1 LAWILGPAD
10 VAVRRAELPGD
21 VPHRRDKVWGVNP
34 TLLLALVLAVL
45 VTLAGVLAALLLKER
60 ARSREALARTR
71 SEAAELRA
79 RVDALAA
86 HAAAQDRIRRE
97 PEEFVITHLGEPEDE
112 DEYAT
117 PAGRGTDGRIDGK
130 LFADLVLRESL
141 VKAAALTHGVRRALA
156 PETRNRIRFEMKREI
171 KRAKRSR
178 KDEFRQVRDE
188 MRARARAA
196 R

>member
-1 LAWILGPAD
+1 VHG
-10 VAVRRAELPGD
+10 
-21 VPHRRDKVWGVNP
+21 RRDKVWGVNP

-60 ARSREALARTR
+60 VRSREALARTR
-71 SEAAELRA
+71 SEAAELRV

-86 HAAAQDRIRRE
+86 HAAAQDRARRE

-112 DEYAT
+112 DEDALFSEPTAT
-117 PAGRGTDGRIDGK
+117 RIDGK
-130 LFADLVLRESL
+130 LFADLVLRESI

-156 PETRNRIRFEMKREI
+156 PETRNRIRFEMKREV
-171 KRAKRSR
+171 KRARRSR

-188 MRARARAA
+188 LRARARAA

>member
-1 LAWILGPAD
+1 
-10 VAVRRAELPGD
+10 
-21 VPHRRDKVWGVNP
+21 VNP
-34 TLLLALVLAVL
+34 TLLLTLVLVVL
-45 VTLAGVLAALLLKER
+45 VTLVGVLAALLLKER
-60 ARSREALARTR
+60 ARSREALAKTR
-71 SEAAELRA
+71 SEAAELRV

-86 HAAAQDRIRRE
+86 HAAAQDRARRE
-97 PEEFVITHLGEPEDE
+97 PEEFVITHLGEPDP
-112 DEYAT
+112 DDYAEPT
-117 PAGRGTDGRIDGK
+117 ATRIDGK

-156 PETRNRIRFEMKREI
+156 PETRNRIRFEMKREV

>member
-1 LAWILGPAD
+1 
-10 VAVRRAELPGD
+10 
-21 VPHRRDKVWGVNP
+21 VNP
-34 TLLLALVLAVL
+34 TLLLALVLVVL

-60 ARSREALARTR
+60 ARSREAMAKTQA
-71 SEAAELRA
+71 EATELRA

-86 HAAAQDRIRRE
+86 HAAAQDRARRE
-97 PEEFVITHLGEPEDE
+97 PEEFVITHLGEPEE
-112 DEYAT
+112 DTYSAPVET
-117 PAGRGTDGRIDGK
+117 RIDGK
-130 LFADLVLRESL
+130 LFADLVLRESI
-141 VKAAALTHGVRRALA
+141 VKAAALTHGVRRALS
-156 PETRNRIRFEMKREI
+156 PESRNRIRFEMKREI

>member
-1 LAWILGPAD
+1 
-10 VAVRRAELPGD
+10 
-21 VPHRRDKVWGVNP
+21 VNP
-34 TLLLALVLAVL
+34 TLLLALVLVVL

-86 HAAAQDRIRRE
+86 HAAAQDRARRE

-112 DEYAT
+112 DALFSGPTAT
-117 PAGRGTDGRIDGK
+117 RIDGK
-130 LFADLVLRESL
+130 LFADLVLRESI

-156 PETRNRIRFEMKREI
+156 PETRNRIRFEMKREV

>member
-1 LAWILGPAD
+1 M
-10 VAVRRAELPGD
+10 
-21 VPHRRDKVWGVNP
+21 NP
-34 TLLLALVLAVL
+34 TLLLALVLVVL

-86 HAAAQDRIRRE
+86 HAAAQDRARRE
-97 PEEFVITHLGEPEDE
+97 PEEFVITHLGEPEPE
-112 DEYAT
+112 DYVGPTAT
-117 PAGRGTDGRIDGK
+117 RIDGK

-156 PETRNRIRFEMKREI
+156 PETRNRIRFEMKREV

>member
-1 LAWILGPAD
+1 M
-10 VAVRRAELPGD
+10 
-21 VPHRRDKVWGVNP
+21 NP
-34 TLLLALVLAVL
+34 TLLLTLVLVVL

-60 ARSREALARTR
+60 ARSREALAKTR
-71 SEAAELRA
+71 SEAAELRV

-86 HAAAQDRIRRE
+86 HAAAQDRARRE
-97 PEEFVITHLGEPEDE
+97 PEEFVITHLGEPDP
-112 DEYAT
+112 DDYAEPT
-117 PAGRGTDGRIDGK
+117 ATRIDGK

-156 PETRNRIRFEMKREI
+156 PETRNRIRFEMKREV

>member
-1 LAWILGPAD
+1 VQD
-10 VAVRRAELPGD
+10 
-21 VPHRRDKVWGVNP
+21 RRDKVWGVNP
-34 TLLLALVLAVL
+34 TLLLVLVLAVL
-45 VTLAGVLAALLLKER
+45 VMLAGALAALLLKER
-60 ARSREALARTR
+60 ARSREALVKTR
-71 SEAAELRA
+71 AEAAELRV

-86 HAAAQDRIRRE
+86 HAAAQDRARRE
-97 PEEFVITHLGEPEDE
+97 PEEFVITHLGEPDPEDE
-112 DEYAT
+112 SYTAPT
-117 PAGRGTDGRIDGK
+117 ASRIDGR

-141 VKAAALTHGVRRALA
+141 VKAAAFTHGVRRALA
-156 PETRNRIRFEMKREI
+156 PETRNRIRFEMKREV

>member
-1 LAWILGPAD
+1 M
-10 VAVRRAELPGD
+10 
-21 VPHRRDKVWGVNP
+21 NP

-60 ARSREALARTR
+60 ARSREALAKTQT
-71 SEAAELRA
+71 EAADLRA

-86 HAAAQDRIRRE
+86 RATAQERARRE
-97 PEEFVITHLGEPEDE
+97 PEEFVITHLGEPDPED
-112 DEYAT
+112 DFAN
-117 PAGRGTDGRIDGK
+117 PAAGNQGRIDGK
-130 LFADLVLRESL
+130 LFVDLVVRESV

-156 PETRNRIRFEMKREI
+156 PEVRNRIRFEMKREI
-171 KRAKRSR
+171 KRARRSR

-196 R
+196 AARTTP